1 MNCIALAKLIDPPTD
16 ADNKYI
22 IQYTAFQNLIEGN
35 DKFQNERCNNT
46 LGKPIHVQKTDGTTV
61 AIKAANSNIWVKQQ
75 IPNEISFDSKG
86 GRKSRRHKRKTL
98 KRKTKR
104 RRYKHRRSR
113 RTRR

>member
-1 MNCIALAKLIDPPTD
+1 MNCDTLATLIKNSTEYLD
-16 ADNKYI
+16 KYI
-22 IQYTAFQNLIEGN
+22 IKEEDFKERIGDNPFT
-35 DKFQNERCNNT
+35 NEKCPNIW
-46 LGKPIHVQKTDGTTV
+46 GKPILVQKEKGPV
-61 AIKAANSNIWVKQQ
+61 LAIKAALSNNWVKQTN
-75 IPNEISFDSKG
+75 PNGISLDSEG

>member
-1 MNCIALAKLIDPPTD
+1 MSCGNTLRSILKD
-16 ADNKYI
+16 
-22 IQYTAFQNLIEGN
+22 EG
-35 DKFQNERCNNT
+35 DKFIIKYADWKRVIGNNQFNNEKCYNDSD
-46 LGKPIHVQKTDGTTV
+46 KPIHVQKENGPV
-61 AIKAANSNIWVKQQ
+61 LAIKADKSFTWVKQQ
-75 IPNEISFDSKG
+75 IPNGISLDSEG